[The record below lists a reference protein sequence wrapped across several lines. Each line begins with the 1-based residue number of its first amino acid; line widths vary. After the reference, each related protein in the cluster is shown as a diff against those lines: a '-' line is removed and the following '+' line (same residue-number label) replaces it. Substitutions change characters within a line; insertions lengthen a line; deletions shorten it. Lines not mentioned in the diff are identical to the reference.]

1 METIV
6 ISLPDSQRVY
16 IEEQIRLGGY
26 SNASEYF
33 SLLIERE
40 RQAKE
45 RETML
50 PDIRPRLKEIIAQ
63 TRLGLEK
70 IYGEELERV
79 ILFGSQARGDARAD
93 SDIDLLIVLKNP
105 FDYSTESDRISFL
118 IADLCLEYNVLISC
132 AFATNEQF
140 QHHNSGFFRNVRAE
154 GIAV

>member
-16 IEEQIRLGGY
+16 VEEQIRLGRY
-26 SNASEYF
+26 SSASEYF
-33 SLLIERE
+33 GLLIERE

-70 IYGEELERV
+70 IYGEQLDRV

-105 FDYSTESDRISFL
+105 FDYSIESNRISFL
-118 IADLCLEYNVLISC
+118 IADICLEHTVLISC
-132 AFATNEQF
+132 AFATVQDYQEYDN
-140 QHHNSGFFRNVRAE
+140 GLFRNIRRE
-154 GIAV
+154 GISV

>member
-16 IEEQIRLGGY
+16 LEEQIRLGGY
-26 SNASEYF
+26 SSASEYIT
-33 SLLIERE
+33 LLIERE

-105 FDYSTESDRISFL
+105 FDYSTESNRISFL
-118 IADLCLEYNVLISC
+118 IADICLEHTVLISC
-132 AFATNEQF
+132 AFAEYEQF
-140 QHHNSGFFRNVRAE
+140 QNRNSGFFRNVRAE